1 MDMEAVGVIDAGTEG
16 VSVDKRD
23 VTGLEEVR
31 LLTSM
36 IREHQRAILQ
46 LARKRRARIVKL
58 REHRITYREIAEAM
72 GVTEQNVFKI
82 LKETR
87 EATVE

>member
-1 MDMEAVGVIDAGTEG
+1 MDAQVVGVIDAATGGADVE
-16 VSVDKRD
+16 KRD
-23 VTGLEEVR
+23 VNGLEEVR

-46 LARKRRARIVKL
+46 LARKRRTRIVKL

-82 LKETR
+82 LKDTR
-87 EATVE
+87 EVTAE